1 MDFANLVK
9 TYNVITPNH
18 DGRNDVLIVDNILL
32 YPGNTF
38 TVFNRWGR
46 EVYKTT
52 NYQNNWGGG
61 DDTAAGN
68 YYFLLKLPNGSST
81 KGWFEIVK

>member
-1 MDFANLVK
+1 VK
-9 TYNVITPNH
+9 TYNIITPNH
-18 DGRNDVLIVDNILL
+18 DGRNDVLVIDNILL